1 MKGSTRKRGAKP
13 ARQRKVLARP
23 VPHAI
28 ALALAILGPAKAA
41 EAACDNLEPESGQT
55 ATCTSAP
62 PNPDTQAVQAVAGST
77 GVTVEVQAGAGLA
90 VTGED
95 AVLVRSQS
103 SASNAGSIQTT
114 GDSAF
119 AMRIAGDG
127 STLVN
132 TGTLATSGASA
143 HGMAANG
150 EGNRIDNQ
158 GTITTTGTLADA
170 INVRGNDVMVV
181 VTNSGIAHAR
191 GYEAEGVLALGPI
204 ALTNT
209 ATGQILSD
217 QNHGVFANEGG
228 TIDNAGLIRSDEAA
242 IVVNLAAATLTNSGT
257 IESLDGYGVSANAGG
272 SLDITNTGTIAGP
285 RRAIDL
291 SEGNDAVHMLGGVLR
306 GEVVLRGGDDSFDM
320 SAGLA
325 DSLDLGTGR
334 DNFTLTGGHMQGAVT
349 NADVVNVSGGR
360 AGSIGLDTSDGIV
373 TMSDGQVDGDVTGQ
387 GGNDRFAQSG
397 GTIGGTVS
405 LGEGNNTLTLSGGS
419 IGAGIVTGAGSDAV
433 QMLDGTVRGAIATG
447 AGDDSFAMSAGV
459 ADSLDLGT
467 GRDTFTLTG
476 GRMQSAVTNAD
487 VVTIVGGRVGT
498 VGLDIGD
505 GVVTMS
511 DGQVDGGITGQAG
524 NDRFAQ
530 SGGTIGGTVNLG
542 EGNNA
547 LTLSGGSIGAG
558 IVTGA
563 GSDSVQMLGGTVHG
577 AIVTGAG
584 DDLFAMSA
592 GVADSLDLGAGRDTF
607 TLTGGHLQGAVSNAD
622 IVTIGGGRVGSVGLD
637 SGDGSVAMS
646 NGQVDGDITGQ
657 RGNDRFTLSGG
668 TIGGTVNL
676 GDGNN
681 AVDLGGG
688 NVGGGIVTG
697 AGDDQLRW
705 HGPAQV
711 STVALGSG
719 NDSATLTGL
728 DDPAIATL
736 NRLDGG
742 AGTDTLTL
750 DRSDLG
756 SKGRFIGFE
765 SVNLDNA
772 SRLTLDT
779 DLALGDAR
787 SPTLRPSEAGPVAG
801 TLNIDATSTLNVP
814 ASAAVLAAAPGQ
826 RVAVS
831 NAGTIDL
838 TQGPAVGAQ
847 LTVAGNYTGQDG
859 RLLTRAVLGADDS
872 PSDRLIVSQGT
883 VSGSTMLVL
892 TPIGGAGALTRGD
905 GIPLVLVS
913 GGSSAPGAFAL
924 HGGSLKAG
932 PYTYL
937 LYRGG
942 TSAGSEESWFLR
954 SSVPGA
960 NELTPDG
967 ASTPP
972 EAAPGSP
979 AVPTSGTRPDTI
991 PLYRAEVPL
1000 YAAAPAV
1007 ARELLTAQIGT
1018 FHDRQGNGLLL
1029 REQGPSASWGRA
1041 WGGYSRQGQA
1051 GTAGS
1056 AFHGSMTGMQA
1067 GQDLYASES
1076 ASGQRDHVGAYVAY
1090 GHASGDVSG
1099 TVLGFA
1105 GTRAGSLAVDAW
1117 SGGAYWTHIGP
1128 GGWYTDTVL
1137 QGTSLTASPRSD
1149 MVTNATTHGHAIAA
1163 SFETGVPLAV
1173 GANVTVEPQVQV
1185 VWQRLRLNDL
1195 QDPVSSVA
1203 FRNAD
1208 GALARAGVRVQK
1220 AIEHNGTQWRPFLRV
1235 DVLRAFGGS
1244 DQTIYDGS
1252 VAIPTS
1258 LASTSARVQAG
1269 VTGTAGKHGSV
1280 YGTAGYVTSLDGA
1293 PRNDWML
1300 NLGVRWRW

>member
-1 MKGSTRKRGAKP
+1 MGTN
-13 ARQRKVLARP
+13 QRNRRFTP

-28 ALALAILGPAKAA
+28 AIALAVLGHAEPA
-41 EAACDNLEPESGQT
+41 EAACDNVAPVTGQT
-55 ATCTSAP
+55 ATCTQAP
-62 PNPDTQAVQAVAGST
+62 PNPENRAVQALSGST
-77 GVTVEVQAGAGLA
+77 DVTVDVQAGARLDVA
-90 VTGED
+90 DANTD
-95 AVLVRSQS
+95 AVLIRSQS
-103 SASNAGSIQTT
+103 SASNAGDIQTT
-114 GDSAF
+114 GDNAF
-119 AMRIAGDG
+119 AMRIAGDD

-158 GTITTTGTLADA
+158 GTITTGGTLADA
-170 INVRGNDVMVV
+170 INVRGNDGMAV
-181 VTNSGIAHAR
+181 VTNSGIAHAQ
-191 GYEAEGVLALGPI
+191 GYQAEGVLALGPL

-209 ATGQILSD
+209 ETGQILSD
-217 QNHGVFANEGG
+217 QSHGVFANEGG
-228 TIDNAGLIRSDEAA
+228 TIDNAGLIRSQEAG
-242 IVVNLAAATLTNSGT
+242 IVVNGAAATLTNSAT

-272 SLDITNTGTIAGP
+272 SLDITNTGTISGP

-291 SEGNDAVHMLGGVLR
+291 SDGNDAVHMLGGALR

-320 SAGLA
+320 SAGVA

-334 DNFTLTGGHMQGAVT
+334 DTFTLTGGHMQGAVT

-360 AGSIGLDTSDGIV
+360 AGSIGLDTGDGIV
-373 TMSDGQVDGDVTGQ
+373 TMSDGAVDGDVTGQ

-397 GTIGGTVS
+397 GTIGGTVN

-419 IGAGIVTGAGSDAV
+419 IGAGIVTGAGSDAI
-433 QMLDGTVRGAIATG
+433 QMLDGTVRGAIVTG
-447 AGDDSFAMSAGV
+447 AGDDSFAMSAGT

-476 GRMQSAVTNAD
+476 GHLQGTVTNAD
-487 VVTIVGGRVGT
+487 VVTIGGGRVGG

-505 GVVTMS
+505 GIVTMS
-511 DGQVDGGITGQAG
+511 DGQVDGDVIGQVG

-530 SGGTIGGTVNLG
+530 SGGIIGGTVNLG

-547 LTLSGGSIGAG
+547 LTLSGGNIGAG

-563 GSDSVQMLGGTVHG
+563 GSDAIQMLGGTVHG

-584 DDLFAMSA
+584 DDSFAMSA
-592 GVADSLDLGAGRDTF
+592 GTADSLDLGAGRDTF
-607 TLTGGHLQGAVSNAD
+607 TLTGGHLRGAVTNAD
-622 IVTIGGGRVGSVGLD
+622 VVNVGGGRVGSIGLD
-637 SGDGSVAMS
+637 SGDGTVTMS

-657 RGNDRFTLSGG
+657 GGNDRFTLSAG

-681 AVDLGGG
+681 TVDLGGG
-688 NVGGGIVTG
+688 SVGGGIVTG
-697 AGDDQLRW
+697 AGDDQFRW
-705 HGPAQV
+705 HALAQV

-719 NDSATLTGL
+719 NDGATLTGL
-728 DDPAIATL
+728 DDPATAGL

-742 AGTDTLTL
+742 PGTDTLTL

-756 SKGRFIGFE
+756 SKGRFAGFE
-765 SVNLDNA
+765 SVNLVNA
-772 SRLTLDT
+772 SHLTLDT
-779 DLALGDAR
+779 DLALGDAQ

-838 TQGPAVGAQ
+838 TQGPAAGAR
-847 LTVAGNYTGQDG
+847 LSVAGNYTGQDG

-883 VSGSTMLVL
+883 VSGSTTLVV
-892 TPIGGAGALTRGD
+892 TPTTGGAGALTTGD

-913 GGSSAPGAFAL
+913 GGTSAPGAFAL
-924 HGGSLKAG
+924 HGGSLQAG

-942 TSAGSEESWFLR
+942 TSAGSEQSWFLR
-954 SSVPGA
+954 SSIPGA

-967 ASTPP
+967 ASTLP
-972 EAAPGSP
+972 EAATGSP
-979 AVPTSGTRPDTI
+979 AVPTSGSQPDAV

-1007 ARELLTAQIGT
+1007 ARELVTAQIGT
-1018 FHDRQGNGLLL
+1018 FHDRQGNRLLL
-1029 REQGPSASWGRA
+1029 QEQGNLSASWARA

-1056 AFHGSMTGMQA
+1056 AFHGSSTGVQA
-1067 GQDLYASES
+1067 GLDFYARES

-1090 GHASGDVSG
+1090 GRASGDVSG
-1099 TVLGFA
+1099 TILGFA
-1105 GTRAGSLAVDAW
+1105 GTRAGSLSVDAW

-1128 GGWYTDTVL
+1128 SGWYTDTVL

-1149 MVTNATTHGHAIAA
+1149 MATSATTHGHAIAA
-1163 SFETGVPLAV
+1163 SFEAGLPLAV
-1173 GANVTVEPQVQV
+1173 GAGVTVEPQVQV
-1185 VWQRLRLNDL
+1185 VWQRMRLDDLR
-1195 QDPVSSVA
+1195 DPVSTVA

-1208 GALARAGVRVQK
+1208 STLARAGVRVQK
-1220 AIEHNGTQWRPFLRV
+1220 AIEHNGTQWRPFV
-1235 DVLRAFGGS
+1235 SADVLRAFGGS
-1244 DQTIYDGS
+1244 DRTIYDGS

-1258 LASTSARVQAG
+1258 LGSTSARVQAG
-1269 VTGTAGKHGSV
+1269 VTGTAGKRGSV
-1280 YGTAGYVTSLDGA
+1280 YGTAGYVTSLDGV
-1293 PRNDWML
+1293 PRNDWMV